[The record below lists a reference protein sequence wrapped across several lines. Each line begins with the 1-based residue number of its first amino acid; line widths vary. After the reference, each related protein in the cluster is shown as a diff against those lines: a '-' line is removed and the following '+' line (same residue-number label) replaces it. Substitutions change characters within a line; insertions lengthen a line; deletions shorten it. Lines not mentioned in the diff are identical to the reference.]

1 MKRFKS
7 YQLPRLP
14 PKCYKLSGADN
25 AFLSARQ
32 EALQRYLD
40 ILSSS
45 KDLCAATEVKTFVGR
60 SRPTEARD
68 VVTLPKLPDMPAELP
83 DEAVKLLEA
92 PRAAIRTLFLFQ
104 QSLEVDQFLVNR
116 LIIIDSRRRHFIG
129 AQRAVKFGIAS
140 IEDYLRRLRDP
151 GGVNLTTQIYMSEVL
166 QVLRVCAQWA
176 ETVENEEG
184 PLIRELLP
192 SAKDVRPIS
201 WYQAEVAQLFR
212 DSPCEDW
219 PKEMPA
225 AAKTLLAAIKKERH
239 NRATV
244 RQSVAV
250 EILKQLQRAIQS
262 RNSEIVD
269 RMYDKNGAAD
279 PTRDAAPGLDR
290 NLMEQSLPPPE
301 ITLATFQN
309 RARTA
314 IARMDTLLVELGDTA
329 DQALQLQRLCAFEAD
344 LSRLLAFVQQL
355 KKSPEITGRPAPD
368 STDASANRTS
378 YAVTTQLSFEH
389 PDISS
394 DEDDDVHHT
403 HSRQSQLPADLIG
416 DSPRA
421 SVPSTTT
428 TTTTTLE
435 ASSTKNQSDDYG
447 DDDDDDDVDYDL

>member
-1 MKRFKS
+1 M
-7 YQLPRLP
+7 PRLP

-60 SRPTEARD
+60 SRPTETRD

-212 DSPCEDW
+212 DNPCEDW

-225 AAKTLLAAIKKERH
+225 AAKTLLAAIKKERS

-314 IARMDTLLVELGDTA
+314 IARMDTLLVELGDAA
-329 DQALQLQRLCAFEAD
+329 DPAIQLQRLSAFETD

-355 KKSPEITGRPAPD
+355 KKSPEITGNPKVSDAPAG
-368 STDASANRTS
+368 RTS
-378 YAVTTQLSFEH
+378 YALTTQLSFEH
-389 PDISS
+389 PDVSS
-394 DEDDDVHHT
+394 DEDDNT
-403 HSRQSQLPADLIG
+403 HPQRHSQLPADLI
-416 DSPRA
+416 DESPRT
-421 SVPSTTT
+421 SLPSTTT
-428 TTTTTLE
+428 TTTTTTTGIKD
-435 ASSTKNQSDDYG
+435 SHGDDQPDEYG
-447 DDDDDDDVDYDL
+447 DDEDDVDYDL

>member
-1 MKRFKS
+1 M
-7 YQLPRLP
+7 PRLP

-60 SRPTEARD
+60 SRPTETRD

-212 DSPCEDW
+212 DNPCEDW

-225 AAKTLLAAIKKERH
+225 AAKTLLAAIKKERS

-250 EILKQLQRAIQS
+250 EILKQLQRAIPS

-314 IARMDTLLVELGDTA
+314 IARMDTLLVELGDAA
-329 DQALQLQRLCAFEAD
+329 DPAIQLQRLSAFETD

-355 KKSPEITGRPAPD
+355 KKSPEITGNPKVSDAPAG
-368 STDASANRTS
+368 RTS
-378 YAVTTQLSFEH
+378 YALTTQLSFEH
-389 PDISS
+389 PDVSS
-394 DEDDDVHHT
+394 DEDDNT
-403 HSRQSQLPADLIG
+403 HPQRHSQLPADLI
-416 DSPRA
+416 DESPRT
-421 SVPSTTT
+421 SLPSTTT
-428 TTTTTLE
+428 TTTTTTTGIKD
-435 ASSTKNQSDDYG
+435 SHGDDQPDEYG
-447 DDDDDDDVDYDL
+447 DDEDDVDYDL